1 MGPKRALAGH
11 LPRIFCAPML
21 TAIPA
26 AEQPIIYLA
35 RSARGRYLARSAR
48 GRSASVLETARQLPH
63 LSSHFDFVQRSER
76 GNRLFEIDPIPFQIL
91 DDHRI

>member
-1 MGPKRALAGH
+1 MGSKRALAGH
-11 LPRIFCAPML
+11 LTRIFSAPML

-35 RSARGRYLARSAR
+35 RSARGRSAP
-48 GRSASVLETARQLPH
+48 VLETARQLPH
-63 LSSHFDFVQRSER
+63 LSSHLDFVQRSER

>member
-11 LPRIFCAPML
+11 LPRILCAPML

-26 AEQPIIYLA
+26 AEQPII
-35 RSARGRYLARSAR
+35 YLARSAR